1 MTKFSQHLFT
11 QQFSSLARDNNN
23 NDYDSQNNGKDDSV
37 GSQTH
42 ANQESDSNNDQSDHS
57 VEL

>member
-1 MTKFSQHLFT
+1 MPQFSQHLFT
-11 QQFSSLARDNNN
+11 QQFSSLSRDNN
-23 NDYDSQNNGKDDSV
+23 NDYDSQNTGKDDSV

>member
-1 MTKFSQHLFT
+1 MPQFSQHLFT
-11 QQFSSLARDNNN
+11 QEFSSLARDNNN
-23 NDYDSQNNGKDDSV
+23 NDYDSQNNDKDDSV

-42 ANQESDSNNDQSDHS
+42 ANQESDSNNDS